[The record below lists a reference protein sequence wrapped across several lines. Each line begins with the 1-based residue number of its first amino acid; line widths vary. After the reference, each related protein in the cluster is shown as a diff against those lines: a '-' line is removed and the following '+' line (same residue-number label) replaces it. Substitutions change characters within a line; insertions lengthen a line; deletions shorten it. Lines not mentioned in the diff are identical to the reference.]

1 MAFEINLISLFF
13 QASLVVKLVLI
24 TLLLISFVSWWF
36 IIEKYITFKRAE
48 RDIYEFNK
56 IFWTNN
62 DLEKIFTKLQ
72 RKEKL
77 IGLEQVFV
85 SGFKEFSKKEKKPPN
100 LDQIKKI
107 LEITISRCEEEFSKR
122 LPFLSTAASVSPYIG
137 LFGTVWGIM
146 NAFGGLSQLTQVS
159 ITVVAPGI
167 SEALIATALGLFAA
181 IPALVSYNWNL
192 NKINSFVNEYS
203 NFSEELIIFFLTK
216 LMRAKNPKKYLA
228 EINVIPYVDIMLV
241 LLLIFMVTAP
251 FIIQGINVDLPKVDS
266 APIDDFENNS
276 LTISINS
283 SGKYYLELDT
293 FKDQELTLEKIEN
306 ELKKIITSN
315 KVEVFIRA
323 DSQVIF
329 DDVAKLMSSLQKL
342 KPNSINFLTEP
353 KND

>member
-1 MAFEINLISLFF
+1 
-13 QASLVVKLVLI
+13 
-24 TLLLISFVSWWF
+24 
-36 IIEKYITFKRAE
+36 
-48 RDIYEFNK
+48 
-56 IFWTNN
+56 
-62 DLEKIFTKLQ
+62 
-72 RKEKL
+72 
-77 IGLEQVFV
+77 
-85 SGFKEFSKKEKKPPN
+85 
-100 LDQIKKI
+100 
-107 LEITISRCEEEFSKR
+107 
-122 LPFLSTAASVSPYIG
+122 
-137 LFGTVWGIM
+137 
-146 NAFGGLSQLTQVS
+146 
-159 ITVVAPGI
+159 
-167 SEALIATALGLFAA
+167 
-181 IPALVSYNWNL
+181 
-192 NKINSFVNEYS
+192 
-203 NFSEELIIFFLTK
+203 
-216 LMRAKNPKKYLA
+216 MRAKNPKKYLA

-315 KVEVFIRA
+315 KVEFFIRA

>member
-1 MAFEINLISLFF
+1 
-13 QASLVVKLVLI
+13 
-24 TLLLISFVSWWF
+24 
-36 IIEKYITFKRAE
+36 
-48 RDIYEFNK
+48 
-56 IFWTNN
+56 
-62 DLEKIFTKLQ
+62 
-72 RKEKL
+72 
-77 IGLEQVFV
+77 
-85 SGFKEFSKKEKKPPN
+85 
-100 LDQIKKI
+100 
-107 LEITISRCEEEFSKR
+107 
-122 LPFLSTAASVSPYIG
+122 
-137 LFGTVWGIM
+137 
-146 NAFGGLSQLTQVS
+146 
-159 ITVVAPGI
+159 
-167 SEALIATALGLFAA
+167 
-181 IPALVSYNWNL
+181 
-192 NKINSFVNEYS
+192 
-203 NFSEELIIFFLTK
+203 
-216 LMRAKNPKKYLA
+216 MRAKNSNKYLA

>member
-1 MAFEINLISLFF
+1 
-13 QASLVVKLVLI
+13 
-24 TLLLISFVSWWF
+24 
-36 IIEKYITFKRAE
+36 
-48 RDIYEFNK
+48 
-56 IFWTNN
+56 
-62 DLEKIFTKLQ
+62 
-72 RKEKL
+72 
-77 IGLEQVFV
+77 
-85 SGFKEFSKKEKKPPN
+85 
-100 LDQIKKI
+100 
-107 LEITISRCEEEFSKR
+107 
-122 LPFLSTAASVSPYIG
+122 
-137 LFGTVWGIM
+137 
-146 NAFGGLSQLTQVS
+146 
-159 ITVVAPGI
+159 
-167 SEALIATALGLFAA
+167 
-181 IPALVSYNWNL
+181 
-192 NKINSFVNEYS
+192 
-203 NFSEELIIFFLTK
+203 
-216 LMRAKNPKKYLA
+216 MRAKNPKKYLA

-293 FKDQELTLEKIEN
+293 FKDQELTFERIEN
-306 ELKKIITSN
+306 ELKKIMTGN

>member
-1 MAFEINLISLFF
+1 
-13 QASLVVKLVLI
+13 
-24 TLLLISFVSWWF
+24 
-36 IIEKYITFKRAE
+36 
-48 RDIYEFNK
+48 
-56 IFWTNN
+56 
-62 DLEKIFTKLQ
+62 
-72 RKEKL
+72 
-77 IGLEQVFV
+77 
-85 SGFKEFSKKEKKPPN
+85 
-100 LDQIKKI
+100 
-107 LEITISRCEEEFSKR
+107 
-122 LPFLSTAASVSPYIG
+122 
-137 LFGTVWGIM
+137 
-146 NAFGGLSQLTQVS
+146 
-159 ITVVAPGI
+159 
-167 SEALIATALGLFAA
+167 
-181 IPALVSYNWNL
+181 
-192 NKINSFVNEYS
+192 
-203 NFSEELIIFFLTK
+203 
-216 LMRAKNPKKYLA
+216 MRANNPKKYLA

-315 KVEVFIRA
+315 KIEVFIRA

-353 KND
+353 END

>member
-1 MAFEINLISLFF
+1 
-13 QASLVVKLVLI
+13 
-24 TLLLISFVSWWF
+24 
-36 IIEKYITFKRAE
+36 
-48 RDIYEFNK
+48 
-56 IFWTNN
+56 
-62 DLEKIFTKLQ
+62 
-72 RKEKL
+72 
-77 IGLEQVFV
+77 
-85 SGFKEFSKKEKKPPN
+85 
-100 LDQIKKI
+100 
-107 LEITISRCEEEFSKR
+107 
-122 LPFLSTAASVSPYIG
+122 
-137 LFGTVWGIM
+137 
-146 NAFGGLSQLTQVS
+146 
-159 ITVVAPGI
+159 
-167 SEALIATALGLFAA
+167 
-181 IPALVSYNWNL
+181 
-192 NKINSFVNEYS
+192 
-203 NFSEELIIFFLTK
+203 
-216 LMRAKNPKKYLA
+216 MRANNPKKYLA

-251 FIIQGINVDLPKVDS
+251 FIMQGINVDLPKVDS

-353 KND
+353 END

>member
-1 MAFEINLISLFF
+1 
-13 QASLVVKLVLI
+13 
-24 TLLLISFVSWWF
+24 
-36 IIEKYITFKRAE
+36 
-48 RDIYEFNK
+48 
-56 IFWTNN
+56 
-62 DLEKIFTKLQ
+62 
-72 RKEKL
+72 
-77 IGLEQVFV
+77 
-85 SGFKEFSKKEKKPPN
+85 
-100 LDQIKKI
+100 
-107 LEITISRCEEEFSKR
+107 
-122 LPFLSTAASVSPYIG
+122 
-137 LFGTVWGIM
+137 
-146 NAFGGLSQLTQVS
+146 
-159 ITVVAPGI
+159 
-167 SEALIATALGLFAA
+167 
-181 IPALVSYNWNL
+181 
-192 NKINSFVNEYS
+192 
-203 NFSEELIIFFLTK
+203 
-216 LMRAKNPKKYLA
+216 MRAKNPKKYLA